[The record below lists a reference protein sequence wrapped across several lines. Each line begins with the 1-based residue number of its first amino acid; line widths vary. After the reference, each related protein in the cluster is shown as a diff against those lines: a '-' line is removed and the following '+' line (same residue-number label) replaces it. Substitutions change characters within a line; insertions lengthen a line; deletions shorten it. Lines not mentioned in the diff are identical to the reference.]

1 MLGTG
6 KTGGAEMRKVLP
18 FIIMAAWISVLAIK
32 AFSVVIPRDIDYQIV
47 LPAGWIAET
56 KQGVKEKP
64 DLIKSTFQAAEK
76 NNSIF
81 ELPLG
86 LYDQLK
92 ERVLGS
98 KIDYFHR
105 KDSPE
110 YTISVYEKTGR
121 LALSDKEVQ
130 VICQVLRGE
139 LPRLYR
145 TPVSIHEC
153 RAATLGET
161 PALYFVIYVFGEN
174 QIYAQYMVQK
184 GSNKTLLFAAT
195 PGQGM
200 HFGAVATEFDE
211 IMKSLEMIGDQGSAY
226 SKSAPVLS
234 SLLIRGRK

>member
-1 MLGTG
+1 
-6 KTGGAEMRKVLP
+6 MRKVLP

-121 LALSDKEVQ
+121 LALSAKEVQ
-130 VICQVLRGE
+130 AICQVLGGE
-139 LPRLYR
+139 LSRLYR
-145 TPVSIHEC
+145 TPISVHEC

-200 HFGAVATEFDE
+200 HFGTVATEFDE
-211 IMKSLEMIGDQGSAY
+211 IMKSLEMIDDQGSAY

-234 SLLIRGRK
+234 SLLMRVGK

>member
-1 MLGTG
+1 M
-6 KTGGAEMRKVLP
+6 KKALP
-18 FIIMAAWISVLAIK
+18 CIIMAAWISVLAIK
-32 AFSVVIPRDIDYQIV
+32 AFSVVIPRDIDYHII

-76 NNSIF
+76 NNSIL

-92 ERVLGS
+92 ERIFGS
-98 KIDYFHR
+98 KVDYFHR
-105 KDSPE
+105 KDSPD

-121 LALSDKEVQ
+121 IALSAKEVQ
-130 VICQVLRGE
+130 VICQALGGE
-139 LPRLYR
+139 LSRLYR
-145 TPVSIHEC
+145 TPVSVHEC

-161 PALYFVIYVFGEN
+161 PALYFVIDVFGEN
-174 QIYAQYMVQK
+174 QRYAQYVVQK

-195 PGQGM
+195 PGQGG
-200 HFGAVATEFDE
+200 HFGTVTAEFDE
-211 IMKSLEMIGDQGSAY
+211 IMKSLEMIDDQGSAY

-234 SLLIRGRK
+234 SLLTQGR